1 MENLNQPVIL
11 VVDDTPTNI
20 DILSNTLRPEYK
32 VKTATSGNKA
42 LKIAFSDSPPD
53 IILLDVMMP
62 KMDGYEVCERLKN
75 DPSTQDIPVIFI
87 TALTDEVDEARG
99 LSMGAVDYITKPFSP
114 ALVKARVR
122 NHIKLKQQKDQL
134 EDLIIQRTQ

>member
-1 MENLNQPVIL
+1 
-11 VVDDTPTNI
+11 
-20 DILSNTLRPEYK
+20 
-32 VKTATSGNKA
+32 
-42 LKIAFSDSPPD
+42 
-53 IILLDVMMP
+53 MP

-134 EDLIIQRTQ
+134 EDLVMRRTQ